1 MTWWSTMAP
10 AGPRTP
16 SQRTP
21 CTPAPSSGRGTRRA
35 APPWARTQ
43 SCRRRLLLISSVP
56 LVLVEEVLC
65 GLQPQKVVVPFDL
78 QWPMQVVPFYPQP
91 QRVVVPCLLQ
101 PQKVVVPSVLQLQI
115 LEVLKV
121 PLLFLREVPSGFL
134 PPHLQLQMA
143 PSVLHLLAVVVMVAL
158 TVLMPPSNT
167 SEH

>member
-1 MTWWSTMAP
+1 MAP

-21 CTPAPSSGRGTRRA
+21 CTPAPSSGRETRRA
-35 APPWARTQ
+35 APLWARTQ

-65 GLQPQKVVVPFDL
+65 GLQPQKVVAPFDL
-78 QWPMQVVPFYPQP
+78 QIPMWVAPFDPQP
-91 QRVVVPCLLQ
+91 LRVVVPCWLR
-101 PQKVVVPSVLQLQI
+101 PQRVVVPSVLQLQI

-121 PLLFLREVPSGFL
+121 PLLFLGEVLSGFL
-134 PPHLQLQMA
+134 PPHLQLQVA
-143 PSVLHLLAVVVMVAL
+143 PSVLHLLVVVEMVAL
-158 TVLMPPSNT
+158 TWWMPPSNT